1 MARIAHMF
9 LSLSAGPVLLGL
21 SHASAQ
27 GITALLRGQ
36 AQRGSLTQ
44 TCLCFCTGHSL
55 GGALATLAAYDL
67 KGIAAK
73 HSLDLQV

>member
-1 MARIAHMF
+1 MF
-9 LSLSAGPVLLGL
+9 LRLSTGPALLRL
-21 SHASAQ
+21 SHASVQ
-27 GITALLRGQ
+27 GITGLLRGQ

-44 TCLCFCTGHSL
+44 TCSCLCTGHSL
-55 GGALATLAAYDL
+55 GGALATLATYDL